1 MMNKIIKQRKDHLS
15 VNRNLLDE
23 AKELAPQCKK
33 FEPEKEKKLY
43 QCV

>member
-1 MMNKIIKQRKDHLS
+1 MNKIIKQRKDHLS
-15 VNRNLLDE
+15 VNRNLPDE